1 MHVASFTRL
10 SPLRAAQ
17 VTAVG
22 VFVVDVFTPQGMAP
36 FMFYAVSVLVAARSR
51 HQEPVIMLG
60 YICTLLTAVGAA
72 FSPGTAELWTIVFN
86 RIVAVILIWTMVV
99 LCLPLERRKGD
110 RR

>member
-1 MHVASFTRL
+1 
-10 SPLRAAQ
+10 
-17 VTAVG
+17 
-22 VFVVDVFTPQGMAP
+22 
-36 FMFYAVSVLVAARSR
+36 
-51 HQEPVIMLG
+51 MLG